1 LLQQYLNFR
10 LLNEPITVRFDASKG
25 DAGLLGYSGRV
36 FAHTGVTVNGFRW
49 RNVIGDWGNDS
60 NQPELTQTGQN
71 TYQFVIEPNIHE
83 FYNVSESDDITEIS
97 FVFRSEGSDGPT
109 GRGVNGADIFVDV
122 YSSGISAVLI
132 SPTYE
137 FDLVPDR
144 VPYFAPDDQVT
155 KIEFAS
161 VAIETQI
168 SSLTLFEN
176 NVQVA
181 QSSTTELTYDFDP
194 SQKSPGLY
202 NYVCVAEAVT
212 GQTDSS
218 TLLVMLNPEPN
229 SDPPPAGTLPGI
241 NIKSPTVT
249 LSLFAPGKDF
259 VYLIGDFNDWTIST
273 EYLMNKYESA
283 DTTIFWLTL
292 DGISTTSEVA
302 FQYFVDGEII
312 IADPYSE
319 KVLNQEDDE
328 WIPSSVYPNLKE
340 YPADKTIFSVSVFQ
354 VIQDEYQWEVENF
367 ERPAVEDLVI
377 YELLV
382 RDFVSTHSYKT
393 LIDTLSYFEKL
404 GVNAIQLMPV
414 MEFDGNSSWGYN
426 PAFMFALDKY
436 YGTKNDFKR
445 FIDECHKRGIAV
457 ILDIVHNHHYGQSP
471 FVRLYNE
478 GGYGRPT
485 SDNPWFNVE
494 SPNQVFSFGYDLD
507 HEAQVTKN
515 LIDRINRYWI
525 EEYNIDGYRFDF
537 TKGMTNT
544 PGDGG
549 GFDQSR
555 IDILKRMADKIW
567 EVDPESYVILEHFA
581 PDSEEKI
588 LTDYGMLVWGNH
600 NYNYS
605 EATMGYHESNKS
617 NFSRMFWK
625 NRNGYTG
632 PYIVGYM
639 ESHDEERVMF
649 KSLEFG
655 NSSGDYNVKDLSTA
669 LDRVAMSAA
678 FFFTIPGPKMIWQFG
693 ELGYDFSIDFN
704 GRVGE
709 KPIRWDYYRNQDR
722 LDLFK
727 TFAALIDLKK
737 NYEAFK
743 TDDVSMSVS
752 SSVKRINLNHWSM
765 NVTVIGNFDVVNK
778 TVVPNFQTTGIWYD
792 YFSADSIEVN
802 DVAAGIE
809 LKPGEFHI
817 YTSKK
822 LPQPDIVISSVE
834 EDAISSVTDYSLGQ
848 NYPNPFNPNTTISYS
863 IKQAGDVSLIV
874 YDVLGREVTTL
885 VNEPKSIGKYS
896 VNFDGSNLTS
906 GIYFYTIRSES
917 FTQTKKLVL
926 IK

>member
-1 LLQQYLNFR
+1 
-10 LLNEPITVRFDASKG
+10 
-25 DAGLLGYSGRV
+25 
-36 FAHTGVTVNGFRW
+36 
-49 RNVIGDWGNDS
+49 
-60 NQPELTQTGQN
+60 
-71 TYQFVIEPNIHE
+71 
-83 FYNVSESDDITEIS
+83 
-97 FVFRSEGSDGPT
+97 
-109 GRGVNGADIFVDV
+109 
-122 YSSGISAVLI
+122 
-132 SPTYE
+132 
-137 FDLVPDR
+137 
-144 VPYFAPDDQVT
+144 
-155 KIEFAS
+155 
-161 VAIETQI
+161 
-168 SSLTLFEN
+168 
-176 NVQVA
+176 
-181 QSSTTELTYDFDP
+181 
-194 SQKSPGLY
+194 
-202 NYVCVAEAVT
+202 
-212 GQTDSS
+212 
-218 TLLVMLNPEPN
+218 
-229 SDPPPAGTLPGI
+229 
-241 NIKSPTVT
+241 
-249 LSLFAPGKDF
+249 
-259 VYLIGDFNDWTIST
+259 
-273 EYLMNKYESA
+273 
-283 DTTIFWLTL
+283 
-292 DGISTTSEVA
+292 
-302 FQYFVDGEII
+302 
-312 IADPYSE
+312 
-319 KVLNQEDDE
+319 
-328 WIPSSVYPNLKE
+328 
-340 YPADKTIFSVSVFQ
+340 
-354 VIQDEYQWEVENF
+354 
-367 ERPAVEDLVI
+367 
-377 YELLV
+377 
-382 RDFVSTHSYKT
+382 
-393 LIDTLSYFEKL
+393 
-404 GVNAIQLMPV
+404 
-414 MEFDGNSSWGYN
+414 
-426 PAFMFALDKY
+426 
-436 YGTKNDFKR
+436 
-445 FIDECHKRGIAV
+445 
-457 ILDIVHNHHYGQSP
+457 
-471 FVRLYNE
+471 
-478 GGYGRPT
+478 
-485 SDNPWFNVE
+485 
-494 SPNQVFSFGYDLD
+494 
-507 HEAQVTKN
+507 
-515 LIDRINRYWI
+515 
-525 EEYNIDGYRFDF
+525 
-537 TKGMTNT
+537 MTNT